1 MKKRI
6 AKKDNIARLEL
17 SMKTM
22 YQNKYYNLFMRS
34 LEWGGIDAEQ
44 QDYIMRQFWS
54 LGCVAAFKI
63 PLIKEIGFAPFA
75 AVNYNMYD
83 FPASCQLINKRGVP
97 FIPAGTLAVGK
108 EVVLGWIQSNHKSI
122 QQIVNHYI
130 DRIVQVEMV
139 INTNLQTHKMPFL
152 VGVSPN
158 DIEKAKD
165 IVNRILNNEVE
176 VFMDAEDLQL
186 VKSFA
191 TNTPYI
197 IDKLYSYKTSL
208 ENELLTYLG
217 IDNAVAD
224 DTKDRLIVDQVNA
237 NNQMINANR
246 QGMIECVQEFVDLI
260 KEVLGFDITVK
271 AANNN
276 VGSWHETEKEETIE
290 EVE

>member
-1 MKKRI
+1 
-6 AKKDNIARLEL
+6 
-17 SMKTM
+17 
-22 YQNKYYNLFMRS
+22 
-34 LEWGGIDAEQ
+34 
-44 QDYIMRQFWS
+44 
-54 LGCVAAFKI
+54 
-63 PLIKEIGFAPFA
+63 
-75 AVNYNMYD
+75 
-83 FPASCQLINKRGVP
+83 
-97 FIPAGTLAVGK
+97 
-108 EVVLGWIQSNHKSI
+108 
-122 QQIVNHYI
+122 
-130 DRIVQVEMV
+130 MV

-165 IVNRILNNEVE
+165 IISRILNNEVE

-191 TNTPYI
+191 TETPYI

-246 QGMIECVQEFVDLI
+246 QGMLECVTEFVDLI
-260 KEVLGFDITVK
+260 KEVLGFEITVK
-271 AANNN
+271 AANSN
-276 VGSWHETEKEETIE
+276 VGSWHESKKEEKIE